1 MTIPLPLARGDQH
14 DGRALGFGAAGA
26 TAAMHV
32 RVRGHGH
39 LIVHDEIDAL
49 DVDAARGDV
58 GGDENRGSS
67 RARAARART
76 RRGAGN
82 DQVLETRA
90 LLHVPVETLHGEAK
104 NLQDGEQ
111 STKRGDGVHEHD
123 DQTRLLRENVVQQR
137 VALILSE
144 KKRGTGRRD
153 TLVSPRS
160 SVPETRRVRN
170 ESHRIRGD
178 VSFSLSAAL
187 RMTRDETTHT
197 RLVAFEYGR
206 YPHDSL
212 RRKRGII
219 TVVSSSERPGAR
231 ERASDE

>member
-1 MTIPLPLARGDQH
+1 M
-14 DGRALGFGAAGA
+14 
-26 TAAMHV
+26 
-32 RVRGHGH
+32 
-39 LIVHDEIDAL
+39 
-49 DVDAARGDV
+49 
-58 GGDENRGSS
+58 
-67 RARAARART
+67 
-76 RRGAGN
+76 
-82 DQVLETRA
+82 
-90 LLHVPVETLHGEAK
+90 ETLHGEAK

-170 ESHRIRGD
+170 EGRRVRRGR
-178 VSFSLSAAL
+178 SRSLSRQLSAA
-187 RMTRDETTHT
+187 RDKTTHT

-212 RRKRGII
+212 RQKRGII

-231 ERASDE
+231 EWRTSDERRKRKRARRGGRRTSVHSSEVSKTRFATVLD